1 MNSESEK
8 LRCSLFCCYY
18 AKLGNIFEAA
28 LKAGFPHQTA
38 LADGMKI
45 LSQRKYRRFISKL
58 IGQSLPSGQLIS
70 AGLERLAFGSSND
83 AAFLVFSEE
92 TMTPEKIAS
101 LDLFNVSEI
110 KKVKGGGVEVKF
122 FDRQKAMEKIYD
134 YASSDSAG
142 AAASNLLEALTGMD
156 TEEEK

>member
-1 MNSESEK
+1 MEIESEK
-8 LRCSLFCCYY
+8 FRCRLFCCYY

-28 LKAGFPHQTA
+28 IKAGFSQQTA
-38 LADGMKI
+38 LAEGIRI
-45 LSQRKYRRFISKL
+45 LSQSKYKKLVSKL
-58 IGQSLPSGQLIS
+58 SGEKMQSKELIS
-70 AGLERLAFGSSND
+70 TGLERLAFGSSND

-92 TMTPEKIAS
+92 NITPERIAS

-134 YASSDSAG
+134 YVSGDNAEN
-142 AAASNLLEALTGMD
+142 AASNLIEALAGMD
-156 TEEEK
+156 TEES

>member
-1 MNSESEK
+1 MEIESEK
-8 LRCSLFCCYY
+8 FRCRLFCCYY

-28 LKAGFPHQTA
+28 IKAGFSQQTA
-38 LADGMKI
+38 LAEGIRI
-45 LSQRKYRRFISKL
+45 LSQSKYKKLVSKL
-58 IGQSLPSGQLIS
+58 SGEKMQSKELIS
-70 AGLERLAFGSSND
+70 TGLERLAFGSSND

-92 TMTPEKIAS
+92 NITPERIAS

-134 YASSDSAG
+134 YASGDNTEN
-142 AAASNLLEALTGMD
+142 AASNLIEALAGMD
-156 TEEEK
+156 TEES

>member
-1 MNSESEK
+1 MEIESEK
-8 LRCSLFCCYY
+8 FRCRLFCCYY

-28 LKAGFPHQTA
+28 LKAGFSQQTA
-38 LADGMKI
+38 LAEGIRI
-45 LSQRKYRRFISKL
+45 LSQSKYKKLVSKL
-58 IGQSLPSGQLIS
+58 SGEKMQSKELIS
-70 AGLERLAFGSSND
+70 TGLERLAFGSSND

-92 TMTPEKIAS
+92 NITPERIAS

-134 YASSDSAG
+134 YASDDNAEN
-142 AAASNLLEALTGMD
+142 AASNLIEALAGMD
-156 TEEEK
+156 TEES